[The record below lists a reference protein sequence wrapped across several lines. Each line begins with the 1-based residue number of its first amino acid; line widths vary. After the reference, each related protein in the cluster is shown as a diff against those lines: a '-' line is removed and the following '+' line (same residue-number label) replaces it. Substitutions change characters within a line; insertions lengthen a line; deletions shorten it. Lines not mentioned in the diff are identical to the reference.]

1 LYYATLQGVT
11 NPDHAGEKH

>member
-1 LYYATLQGVT
+1 MYYATLQGVT